1 MKLHI
6 GCGQKYLPGYKH
18 VDVIDSE
25 HIDYVCDAR
34 ELNMIDAGSA
44 SEIYA
49 CHILEHVERSDVV
62 DVLKEWYRALKPG
75 GVIRIAVPD
84 FEAIV
89 QEYINNNDLSR
100 YLGLLYGGQTY
111 KYNFHYV
118 TFDFKLLKGML
129 EAAGFNDVQR
139 YDWKSFLPES
149 YDDYSR
155 AYIPHMDFENGRLMS
170 LNVIA
175 HK

>member
-1 MKLHI
+1 MKNDWEWFSFRNICLS
-6 GCGQKYLPGYKH
+6 YF
-18 VDVIDSE
+18 
-25 HIDYVCDAR
+25 R
-34 ELNMIDAGSA
+34 
-44 SEIYA
+44 IYWA
-49 CHILEHVERSDVV
+49 NEVV
-62 DVLKEWYRALKPG
+62 DVLKEWHRAIGFG

-111 KYNFHYV
+111 EYNFHYV
-118 TFDFKLLKGML
+118 TFDFNLLKAML
-129 EAAGFNDVQR
+129 EKAGFNDVQR
-139 YDWKSFLPES
+139 YDWNGFLPKN

-155 AYIPHMDFENGRLMS
+155 SYIPHLDFKNGRLMS